1 MDKVIA
7 SAAEAIADIKDG
19 ALLAVGGFGLCGV
32 PQDLIDALHEK
43 DTKDLTV
50 VTNNCG
56 IDGDGLGILLPDH
69 KISRVIASY
78 VGENKEFARQYL
90 SGELELELTPQGTLA
105 ERLRAGGVGIPG
117 FYTITGAGTA
127 VADGGIPTR
136 YNTKG
141 DVIKTSEP
149 KPTRDFNGVEYVLE
163 EAIVSD
169 FALVH
174 ALKADRHGNVV
185 FNKAARNFNAP
196 VAMSGK
202 ITIVEAE
209 EIVEAGEID
218 PDAVHLPGIFV
229 HRVVQSTAR
238 KAKACE
244 QRNGSVTP
252 WHGLAI
258 RWQRAPRE
266 SLRTVS
272 TSTSASVCRRW
283 CRASCRREGA
293 SYCRVKTASLALVR
307 IHTKAKRIPT

>member
-90 SGELELELTPQGTLA
+90 SGELELELTPQGTIA

-149 KPTRDFNGVEYVLE
+149 KQTRDFNGVEYVLE

-238 KAKACE
+238 KVIEK
-244 QRNGSVTP
+244 RTTRPKPVNNGT
-252 WHGLAI
+252 
-258 RWQRAPRE
+258 
-266 SLRTVS
+266 
-272 TSTSASVCRRW
+272 
-283 CRASCRREGA
+283 GA
-293 SYCRVKTASLALVR
+293 
-307 IHTKAKRIPT
+307 

>member
-90 SGELELELTPQGTLA
+90 SGELELELTPQGTIA

-238 KAKACE
+238 KVIEKRTTRPKPAN
-244 QRNGSVTP
+244 NGT
-252 WHGLAI
+252 
-258 RWQRAPRE
+258 
-266 SLRTVS
+266 
-272 TSTSASVCRRW
+272 
-283 CRASCRREGA
+283 GA
-293 SYCRVKTASLALVR
+293 
-307 IHTKAKRIPT
+307 